1 MSSEVRWL
9 SAEEQHLWRGWLKLN
24 AQLNLTLQRELQVDS
39 GLSTPDF
46 EVLVNL
52 TDREDGRLRMSDLA
66 SRLMW
71 ERSRLSHHVGRME
84 RRGMVERVEC
94 PSDGRGA
101 FIVITMQGRAA
112 IRGAAP
118 GHVQAVRRLVFDG
131 LDDDD
136 VSVMSRLVDTLLSRL
151 AEPPTTS

>member
-1 MSSEVRWL
+1 MSSDVRWL

-24 AQLNLTLQRELQVDS
+24 AQLNLTLQRELQVES

-52 TDREDGRLRMSDLA
+52 TDSDDGRLRMSDLA

-71 ERSRLSHHVGRME
+71 ERSRLSHHVSRME

-101 FIVITMQGRAA
+101 FIVITKRGRAA
-112 IRGAAP
+112 IQGAAP

-151 AEPPTTS
+151 DQPPTTS